1 MEEENNQENENQDK
15 LDYEILFEDF
25 SYFDLSFKLIVIGNS
40 GKKLLLYNNQ
50 LKYISNNRCRKI
62 MLIFPGNEA
71 QIRAHAFSDNRL
83 RIFHF

>member
-1 MEEENNQENENQDK
+1 MEEENKENENQDK

-71 QIRAHAFSDNRL
+71 QIRADSFSNNRL
-83 RIFHF
+83 RIFHL

>member
-40 GKKLLLYNNQ
+40 GKNYFLYN
-50 LKYISNNRCRKI
+50 
-62 MLIFPGNEA
+62 
-71 QIRAHAFSDNRL
+71 
-83 RIFHF
+83 

>member
-1 MEEENNQENENQDK
+1 MEEENQENENQDK

-50 LKYISNNRCRKI
+50 LK
-62 MLIFPGNEA
+62 
-71 QIRAHAFSDNRL
+71 
-83 RIFHF
+83 

>member
-40 GKKLLLYNNQ
+40 GKNYY
-50 LKYISNNRCRKI
+50 YIIIN
-62 MLIFPGNEA
+62 
-71 QIRAHAFSDNRL
+71 
-83 RIFHF
+83 